1 MTNIQCPSLLGRRG
15 NRGLQALAAAVLVCL
30 CGLFA
35 LPGPVLAQELT
46 CQDEQSVLEQLFTR
60 AHAWTCIAEPWH
72 VFDLAGDSW
81 KPMSDLSNIQ
91 QAQLQVYAT
100 SFKAGRF
107 DDFIV
112 GDSPAWQGTG
122 NLAWQREF
130 AAVGFRDA
138 GKGNLF
144 AVAMWVDNAVDFDA
158 FDTQVASH
166 SNSWEAIMLTTRSI
180 PWLEG
185 GIAPQQQAWLLS
197 GSQARSLLDLDGSF
211 ANNRYL
217 VLEPTPALRELG
229 GMPILAFFS
238 STPIPTEDLS
248 GLLDSLHFVHTL
260 PPTDPDPDLVFQSE
274 ATTGLLALIPS
285 LAQAGQTV
293 IDSQIQAIQTSA
305 VEFAR
310 EMPFTAL
317 LPWQLLT
324 ATSDLY
330 WAPYGL
336 HSGRLILWF
345 YTGGA
350 HGNLSVDSWTFT
362 GDGNPVALTDLLAV
376 SEAEALALIVQ
387 AAKEHRTAALDPEQ
401 DLDMAH
407 QWVDDGLQSLDDIS
421 GWNPVRRHGQLWL
434 LITLEPYVIAPWVDG
449 VQEVWV
455 QVPLQ
460 DPR

>member
-1 MTNIQCPSLLGRRG
+1 MAYIQRASRPSRRG
-15 NRGLQALAAAVLVCL
+15 NRKLRALVAVVLVCL
-30 CGLFA
+30 LGLVA
-35 LPGPVLAQELT
+35 LPGTAQAQELA
-46 CQDEQSVLEQLFTR
+46 CQDEQSILGQLTTR
-60 AHAWTCIAEPWH
+60 AHAWTCIADPWH
-72 VFDLAGDSW
+72 VFDLASDSW

-91 QAQLQVYAT
+91 QAQLQVYAN

-107 DDFIV
+107 DDFVV
-112 GDSPAWQGTG
+112 GDSPVWQGSG

-138 GKGNLF
+138 DKGNLF

-158 FDTQVASH
+158 FEAQVASH
-166 SNSWEAIMLTTRSI
+166 SDSWEALTLTTRSI

-185 GIAPQQQAWLLS
+185 DTAPQQQAWLLS
-197 GSQARSLLDLDGSF
+197 GDQARSLLDLDGNF

-217 VLEPTPALRELG
+217 VVEPTPALRELG

-238 STPIPTEDLS
+238 STPILTEDLS

-260 PPTDPDPDLVFQSE
+260 PPTNPDPDLVFQSE

-285 LAQAGQTV
+285 LAQAGQAA
-293 IDSQIQAIQTSA
+293 IDSQIQTIQASA
-305 VEFAR
+305 VEFAQ

-317 LPWQLLT
+317 LPWQLMT
-324 ATSDLY
+324 AASDLY

-336 HSGRLILWF
+336 HSGRLILWS

-350 HGNLSVDSWTFT
+350 HGNLSVDTWTFT
-362 GDGNPVALTDLLAV
+362 GSGNPVALTDLLAV
-376 SEAEALALIVQ
+376 SEDEALALIVQ

-401 DLDMAH
+401 DRDMAL

-421 GWNPVRRHGQLWL
+421 GWNPVRRHGRLWL

-455 QVPLQ
+455 QIPLQ